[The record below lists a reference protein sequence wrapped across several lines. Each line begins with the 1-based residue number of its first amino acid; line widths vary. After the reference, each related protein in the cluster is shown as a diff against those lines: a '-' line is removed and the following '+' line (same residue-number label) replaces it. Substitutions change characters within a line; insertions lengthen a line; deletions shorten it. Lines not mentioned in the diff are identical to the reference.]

1 MIERAESGVFTARV
15 GGLDLRGWSATV
27 DEMEA
32 IVRRLGFDGAAVS
45 GPSVSPAVAAEE
57 TDGIRQAQL
66 DHSYDHW
73 VQALWAA
80 ADRPE
85 RAVLR
90 EALVA
95 LRADM
100 PAPGL
105 RAAQMFWVRD
115 PDPGAELLAWLGE
128 RVARV
133 NAAAPQVGQDN
144 TVFGSR
150 AVPQERDGPEARA
163 YYLDWVDPERIVTT
177 PDPEQW
183 GEFDRSE
190 PARRSLAG
198 FCVTLHA
205 ATTPEALEA
214 WIDRLVVGEL
224 RHPVPLERVEGPA
237 GPVYAVRGDGTHR
250 AHFARVFGLP
260 LLAVVRT
267 SNLPR
272 PLKAFDRPPV
282 EGAPFG
288 QWASLWR
295 GLQKRGL
302 LDLTEH
308 PGPGMASWTPTWMCA
323 EWMLMRPEKAAALN
337 RAYDRVYPRALHH
350 ATGLT
355 DDQLFDPEQW
365 ARALIG
371 SRPARSRRGPRWW
384 SLLAERIHATLT
396 RGPRGR
402 RPRTVGSVE
411 QRARS

>member
-1 MIERAESGVFTARV
+1 MIERADSGVFTAHV
-15 GGLDLRGWSATV
+15 GGFDLRGWSATA

-32 IVRRLGFDGAAVS
+32 ILRRLGFDGAAVS

-57 TDGIRQAQL
+57 AEGIRQAQL
-66 DHSYDHW
+66 DHCLDQW
-73 VQALWAA
+73 VQRLRAV

-90 EALVA
+90 DVLVA

-100 PAPGL
+100 PAPGP
-105 RAAQMFWVRD
+105 RAAQMLWDRD

-133 NAAAPQVGQDN
+133 NATAPQVGQDI

-150 AVPQERDGPEARA
+150 AVPQDRDGPEARA
-163 YYLDWVDPERIVTT
+163 YYLDWVDPELIVTT

-183 GEFDRSE
+183 GAFDRAE

-205 ATTPEALEA
+205 AATPEALEA
-214 WIDRLVVGEL
+214 WIDRLVIGDK
-224 RHPVPLERVEGPA
+224 RYPVPLERVEGPA

-250 AHFARVFGLP
+250 THLARVFGLP
-260 LLAVVRT
+260 LLAVIRT

-272 PLKAFDRPPV
+272 PLMAIDRPHID
-282 EGAPFG
+282 GAPFG

-302 LDLTEH
+302 LDVTEH
-308 PGPGMASWTPTWMCA
+308 PGPGMASWTPTRICT
-323 EWMLMRPEKAAALN
+323 EWMLMSPEKATALN
-337 RAYDRVYPRALHH
+337 RAYDRVYPQALHH

-355 DDQLFDPEQW
+355 DDQLFDPEHW
-365 ARALIG
+365 TRALIG
-371 SRPARSRRGPRWW
+371 PRAVRRGPGRWT
-384 SLLAERIHATLT
+384 LLAEAIHSALT
-396 RGPRGR
+396 RGPRVR
-402 RPRTVGSVE
+402 RPHTVGTVE
-411 QRARS
+411 PRGRP

>member
-1 MIERAESGVFTARV
+1 MIERAESGVFTARL
-15 GGLDLRGWSATV
+15 GGVDLRGWSATV

-45 GPSVSPAVAAEE
+45 GPSVSPTVAAEDA
-57 TDGIRQAQL
+57 DGIRQAQL
-66 DHSYDHW
+66 NHSYDQW
-73 VQALWAA
+73 MQRLRAA

-90 EALVA
+90 EALMA

-100 PAPGL
+100 PAPGPH
-105 RAAQMFWVRD
+105 AAQMFRVCD

-133 NAAAPQVGQDN
+133 NAAAPQVGQTI

-190 PARRSLAG
+190 PARCSLAG

-205 ATTPEALEA
+205 ATTPDALEA
-214 WIDRLVVGEL
+214 WIDRLVIGDM

-272 PLKAFDRPPV
+272 PLWAIDRPYV

-288 QWASLWR
+288 LWASLWH
-295 GLQKRGL
+295 GLHKRGL
-302 LDLTEH
+302 LEFTEH
-308 PGPGMASWTPTWMCA
+308 PGPGMPSWTPTRMCA
-323 EWMLMRPEKAAALN
+323 EWMLLSPEQAVAVN

-350 ATGLT
+350 ATGLS
-355 DDQLFDPEQW
+355 DAQLFDPEQW
-365 ARALIG
+365 ARAFLG
-371 SRPARSRRGPRWW
+371 SRPALSRRGRGRW
-384 SLLAERIHATLT
+384 SLLSERVRGAFMRGA
-396 RGPRGR
+396 RGPRG
-402 RPRTVGSVE
+402 PRTVRSVE
-411 QRARS
+411 HGNR